1 MRRTRQQRAVVHG
14 STGNQRARLLAMAI
28 ALATLALVSAADAAA
43 PPSYVRDIPIPPRTQ
58 IGTGSLAVNCSLEE
72 GGVPLASSTAQV
84 WVSGALP
91 TIVRPGQSLW
101 VTSIR
106 GRLELPAQTT
116 DELYTLGVRK
126 LQVKLTSSKMYLRD
140 GASSSADLVDSNNIQ
155 IPTITLVQGQPI
167 IVNLGQQHALQLG
180 PLATQGPGVAHLAVG
195 SSSSQATAE
204 TASGV
209 PLFTLYSS
217 CPQPNPP
224 QLTATVRVAGKPG
237 TGQVRVGSNYPARW
251 VPANS
256 LVGSTG
262 FAYRCRVAGAG
273 SFGVDGSGTQ
283 FGSFG
288 PGGLVFNSGRRL
300 EFLDTQGDATIG
312 SNGVARLIKLIDS
325 RPGGSRATRIRFT
338 LLHTH
343 ETAVHL
349 LPAHATL
356 NARPV
361 VGTTEPLRLGKPL
374 HFTFPQ
380 TGTMPPFVLT
390 AGSPG
395 IADVWLG
402 DEAFRLQPLTAA
414 GRDAGQPL
422 NAACPTPKPL
432 VPIFPAFIQ

>member
-1 MRRTRQQRAVVHG
+1 MQGRRLRTPQRSAWQV
-14 STGNQRARLLAMAI
+14 RARLLAGACV
-28 ALATLALVSAADAAA
+28 LAVLSLVASADASRA
-43 PPSYVRDIPIPPRTQ
+43 PSYAHDIPIPPDTQ
-58 IGTGSLAVNCSLEE
+58 IGTGSLAVKCSLEE
-72 GGVPLASSTAQV
+72 GGVPLTPSTVEV

-106 GRLELPAQTT
+106 GRTVLPAQTT
-116 DELYTLGVRK
+116 DELYALGVRK
-126 LQVKLTSSKMYLRD
+126 LKVKLLSSKTFLRD
-140 GASSSADLVDSNNIQ
+140 GANSSADLVDSNNIQ
-155 IPTITLVQGQPI
+155 IPTIELHQGQPI
-167 IVNLGQQHALQLG
+167 VVTLGLKHALQLG

-195 SSSSQATAE
+195 SSASQATAE
-204 TASGV
+204 TESGL
-209 PLFTLYSS
+209 PLFTLNTE

-224 QLTATVRVAGKPG
+224 QLTATVRVAGKPA

-262 FAYRCRVAGAG
+262 FAYRCRIAGMG
-273 SFGVDGSGTQ
+273 TFSYSGSGTQ

-288 PGGLVFNSGRRL
+288 PGGLVFKSGRKL
-300 EFLDTQGDATIG
+300 PFLDTKGDATL
-312 SNGVARLIKLIDS
+312 SPKTAARLIRLIDS
-325 RPGGSRATRIRFT
+325 KPGGSRATRIRFT

-356 NARPV
+356 NAHPV
-361 VGTTEPLRLGKPL
+361 VGTTEPLRLGHGL
-374 HFTFPQ
+374 HFSFPRK
-380 TGTMPPFVLT
+380 GVMAPFILT

-402 DEAFRLQPLTAA
+402 DEAFTLQPLTAT
-414 GRDAGQPL
+414 GHPVGKPL
-422 NAACPTPKPL
+422 HAACPTPHPL
-432 VPIFPAFIQ
+432 VPIFPAVIQ